1 MVQRI
6 LSESGDPGLVPAWT
20 PLAAHSAPPMS
31 GERWTVD
38 PLLDE
43 ELSEPLRER
52 LRERERDLA
61 SAEAQRL
68 RVLMHELRNQ
78 LNKAVMAFDLL
89 SAGKAPPAGR
99 AGQILGDSLIA
110 LRQIIERHR
119 SALGPDASPPDS
131 APSTRRLP

>member
-1 MVQRI
+1 MAQLFLR
-6 LSESGDPGLVPAWT
+6 EGRDPGLVPAET
-20 PLAAHSAPPMS
+20 LLAAHAAPPMS

-38 PLLDE
+38 SLLDE

-52 LRERERDLA
+52 LRERDLA